1 MSACKGT
8 YALLLACHSAA
19 SLQVGRWGLLHTLP
33 GNYIYVGSAFG
44 PGGLESRLSRHF
56 RSDKSRHWHID
67 HLTGLLPALWAWVS
81 CDSSPLEHHWA
92 RALSGRQAFTPIRGF
107 GCSDCR
113 CGAHL
118 FHTANNLTET
128 DFSAITGNRVG
139 VWKPGSDSPAAPRE
153 IPHQREK

>member
-56 RSDKSRHWHID
+56 RSDK
-67 HLTGLLPALWAWVS
+67 P
-81 CDSSPLEHHWA
+81 DSGAATAAAAHTS
-92 RALSGRQAFTPIRGF
+92 STPRI
-107 GCSDCR
+107 
-113 CGAHL
+113 
-118 FHTANNLTET
+118 
-128 DFSAITGNRVG
+128 I
-139 VWKPGSDSPAAPRE
+139 
-153 IPHQREK
+153 